1 MGLQACEETA
11 VPIETFLFLQKTKP
25 FSNPRAF
32 AWMNPLPE
40 SQGPLHGPWGWI
52 MGHPLTGAFPRD
64 SSSAAP
70 TPSTPSPC
78 LCGMCPILKCR
89 LAVSW
94 SQLSGSG
101 VITVKHQLL
110 GTCDPEARSQS
121 CSLCTLGINLG
132 TPEDAS
138 PPSLPASLAFTRMST
153 QGKLRQLST
162 HFRPQPHL
170 LDPSWTLPVHR
181 CLPEYPWDTQ
191 VLA

>member
-1 MGLQACEETA
+1 MNPPSRVSETA
-11 VPIETFLFLQKTKP
+11 
-25 FSNPRAF
+25 SR
-32 AWMNPLPE
+32 PLGLDHGAPPDRGLP
-40 SQGPLHGPWGWI
+40 QGLVQCCP
-52 MGHPLTGAFPRD
+52 HPVYPVALIY
-64 SSSAAP
+64 
-70 TPSTPSPC
+70 C
-78 LCGMCPILKCR
+78 LCGTCAILKCR

-101 VITVKHQLL
+101 VITVKHQLP
-110 GTCDPEARSQS
+110 GTRAPEARTQS
-121 CSLCTLGINLG
+121 CSLCTHGIDLG
-132 TPEDAS
+132 TPEDTS
-138 PPSLPASLAFTRMST
+138 PCSLTTSLAFTRMST